1 MGNFYKDNIR
11 LKRQFTHPL
20 MREIVALREKNYT
33 ESEQFDYAPTDF
45 EDAVECYD
53 STMALLGEIC
63 ADVIATNAPYVD
75 RQGPSCA
82 NGRVTYADGTQENH
96 RTLTEA
102 SLYGMSLPRRFDGLN
117 FPTVAAIMAAEMVA
131 RADAGFENIWSLQ
144 DCAETINEFGDEEL
158 KAEMLPRIARGETCS
173 MDLTEP
179 DAGSDLQSAMLRA
192 WWDDEAQTWRLTGVK
207 RFITNGD
214 AHIKLI
220 LARSEEGTTDARG
233 LSLFVYHKDWGGV
246 TVRRIERKLGIKG
259 SPTCELVFDNAPA
272 KLVGSRRMGLIKYV
286 MSLMN
291 GARLGIGAQAVGI
304 SEAALQAAHQYALE
318 RKQFGRP
325 IIELTAVAEML
336 SVMQAKVDASRALL
350 YETARFV
357 DLAKGY
363 TEKAKNEGLEGDE
376 RQRNKWA
383 QRNADMLT
391 PILKLL
397 ASEYSNQVTYDAIQ
411 VFGGS
416 GVVEDFPVARLYRD
430 ARVTTIYEGTSQLQV
445 VAAVK
450 YISNGELLA
459 SIRDR
464 IASIS
469 EPELAERFTHLAD
482 ELEHAVNYCTERGN
496 DLFTLHQRRLVEMG
510 GHLVMSQLLYA
521 ERGVD
526 ERAEQSFRHYLAM
539 TEAWSA
545 ERKRFIEIFSPEQI
559 GLK

>member
-1 MGNFYKDNIR
+1 MGNFYKDNPR
-11 LKRQFTHPL
+11 LQRQFSHPL

-33 ESEQFDYAPTDF
+33 ESAQFDYAPTDF
-45 EDAVECYD
+45 EDAVMCYD
-53 STMALLGEIC
+53 GTMALLGEIC
-63 ADVIATNAPYVD
+63 ADVIARNAAEVD
-75 RQGPSCA
+75 KSGPSCA
-82 NGRVTYADGTQENH
+82 NGRVTYAEGTQENH

-102 SLYGMSLPRRFDGLN
+102 SLYGMSLPRQYEGLN

-144 DCAETINEFGDEEL
+144 DCAETINEFGDEQL
-158 KAEMLPRIARGETCS
+158 KAEMLPRIAQGETCS

-192 WWDDEAQTWRLTGVK
+192 SWDEQAQMWRLNGVK

-214 AHIKLI
+214 ADIKLV

-233 LSLFVYHKDWGGV
+233 LSLYVYHKSWGGV
-246 TVRRIERKLGIKG
+246 SVRRIERKLGIKG

-304 SEAALQAAHQYALE
+304 AEAALQAARQYAGE
-318 RKQFGRP
+318 RKQFGQP
-325 IIELTAVAEML
+325 IIKLTAVAEML

-350 YETARFV
+350 YETSRFV

-363 TEKAKNEGLEGDE
+363 AIKARNEGLEGDE
-376 RQRNKWA
+376 RQRSKWA
-383 QRNADMLT
+383 QSNADMFT

-397 ASEYSNQVTYDAIQ
+397 ASEYCNQVTYDAIQ

-450 YISNGELLA
+450 YISNGALLA
-459 SIRDR
+459 SLRER
-464 IASIS
+464 VAAIA
-469 EPELAERFTHLAD
+469 EAEVAERFTRLIYEFEQAT
-482 ELEHAVNYCTERGN
+482 NYCTEQGGEF
-496 DLFTLHQRRLVEMG
+496 FTLHQRRLVEMG
-510 GHLVMSQLLYA
+510 GHILMSQLLYT
-521 ERGVD
+521 ERNAD
-526 ERAEQSFRHYLAM
+526 TRASTSFNHYFALC
-539 TEAWSA
+539 EAWNA
-545 ERKRFIEIFSPEQI
+545 ERKCMIEILSPKQM
-559 GLK
+559 GF

>member
-1 MGNFYKDNIR
+1 MGNFYKDNPR
-11 LKRQFTHPL
+11 LQRQLSHPV

-45 EDAVECYD
+45 EDALGCYD
-53 STMALLGEIC
+53 STMTLLGEIC
-63 ADVIATNAPYVD
+63 ADVIAANAPDVD
-75 RQGPSCA
+75 RQGPSCVD
-82 NGRVTYADGTQENH
+82 GRVTYADGTQHNH

-102 SLYGMSLPRRFDGLN
+102 SLYGMSLPRCFDGLN
-117 FPTVAAIMAAEMVA
+117 FPTVLAIMAAEMVA

-192 WWDDEAQTWRLTGVK
+192 WWDDKAQTWRLVGVK

-214 AHIKLI
+214 AHIKLV

-291 GARLGIGAQAVGI
+291 GARLGIGAQSVGI
-304 SEAALQAAHQYALE
+304 SEAALQAARQYALE

-325 IIELTAVAEML
+325 IIELMAVAEML

-350 YETARFV
+350 YETSRFV

-363 TEKAKNEGLEGDE
+363 AEKAKNEGLEGDE
-376 RQRNKWA
+376 RQRSKWA

-459 SIRDR
+459 SIRER
-464 IASIS
+464 IATIA
-469 EPELAERFTHLAD
+469 EPELVERFTRLAD
-482 ELEHAVNYCTERGN
+482 DLEHAVAHCTERGSEV
-496 DLFTLHQRRLVEMG
+496 FMLHQRRLVEMG
-510 GHLVMSQLLYA
+510 GHIVMSQLLYA
-521 ERGVD
+521 EREAD
-526 ERAEQSFRHYLAM
+526 ERSQQSFRHYLAL

-545 ERKRFIEIFSPEQI
+545 ERKCLIEQQRFM
-559 GLK
+559 

>member
-1 MGNFYKDNIR
+1 MGNFYKDNPR
-11 LKRQFTHPL
+11 LRQQFSHPL

-33 ESEQFDYAPTDF
+33 ESEEFDYAPTNF
-45 EDAVECYD
+45 EDAVDCYERILE
-53 STMALLGEIC
+53 LLGEVC
-63 ADVIATNAPYVD
+63 ADVIAVNAPDVD
-75 RQGPSCA
+75 KQGPSCS
-82 NGRVTYADGTQENH
+82 NGRVTYADGTQDNH
-96 RTLTEA
+96 RTLIEA
-102 SLYGMSLPRRFDGLN
+102 SLYGMSIPRRFDGLN
-117 FPTVAAIMAAEMVA
+117 FPTVPVIMASEMVA

-158 KAEMLPRIARGETCS
+158 KADMLPRISLGETCS

-179 DAGSDLQSAMLRA
+179 DAGSDLQSAMLKA
-192 WWDDEAQTWRLTGVK
+192 SWDEEAQTWRLNGVK

-214 AHIKLI
+214 AHIKLV

-272 KLVGSRRMGLIKYV
+272 KLVGNRRMGLIKYV

-291 GARLGIGAQAVGI
+291 GARLSIGAQSVGI
-304 SEAALQAAHQYALE
+304 SEAALQAARQYANE

-325 IIELTAVAEML
+325 IIELAAVAEMI
-336 SVMQAKVDASRALL
+336 SSMQAKVDATRALL
-350 YETARFV
+350 YETSRFV
-357 DLAKGY
+357 DLTKAY
-363 TEKAKNEGLEGDE
+363 TEKSKTEGLEGEE

-383 QRNADMLT
+383 MRNADMLT

-397 ASEYSNQVTYDAIQ
+397 SSEYSNQITYDAIQ

-459 SIRDR
+459 SIRER
-464 IASIS
+464 ITTIS
-469 EPELAERFTHLAD
+469 DTAVAERFTRLAD
-482 ELEHAVNYCTERGN
+482 DLEQAIAYCTERGN
-496 DLFTLHQRRLVEMG
+496 EFFTLHQRRLVEMG
-510 GHLVMSQLLYA
+510 GHLVMSHLLYL
-521 ERGVD
+521 ERD
-526 ERAEQSFRHYLAM
+526 IDARAKHSFEHYFAM

-545 ERKRFIEIFSPEQI
+545 ERKRFIEIFTPEN
-559 GLK
+559 LE